1 MKPRKTLCL
10 ALVLT
15 LLLPGAALMEVD
27 LSTPAPTQAPAAPP
41 QLSAAPLLD
50 APPIELPCAAAILVE
65 PESGQVI
72 F

>member
-27 LSTPAPTQAPAAPP
+27 LSTPAPTQAPAAP
-41 QLSAAPLLD
+41 LAFTSAIC
-50 APPIELPCAAAILVE
+50 PPSRPMPPMAHTGMETARR
-65 PESGQVI
+65 S
-72 F
+72 

>member
-27 LSTPAPTQAPAAPP
+27 LSTPAPTQLPAPRPYSSSPKA
-41 QLSAAPLLD
+41 
-50 APPIELPCAAAILVE
+50 
-65 PESGQVI
+65 GR
-72 F
+72 